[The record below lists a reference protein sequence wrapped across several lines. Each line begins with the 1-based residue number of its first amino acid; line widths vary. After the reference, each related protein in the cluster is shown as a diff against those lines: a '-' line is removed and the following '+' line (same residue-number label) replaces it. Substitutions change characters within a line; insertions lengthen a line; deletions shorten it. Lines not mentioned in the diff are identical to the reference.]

1 MGNYFKDIAD
11 MATSIFEGMAITF
24 SHLLRKPVTIQY
36 PDRIPRPLKET
47 LPDRFRGFLKVDMEI
62 CTACLACMNDC
73 PIDCIKIVTKKEAS
87 PPKAGVEGEAPSG
100 LSRGG
105 GDASTSNE
113 RVLTQF
119 DIDEA
124 KCMYCGLCTEPCP
137 TGAIHFTREFE
148 RATDNLADLVFRFV
162 PDGQVI
168 VPYKQPK
175 KEGGAATDEATEEA
189 NA

>member
-1 MGNYFKDIAD
+1 MTYFRNIFETA
-11 MATSIFEGMAITF
+11 SSVFEGMSITF
-24 SHLLRKPVTIQY
+24 SHLFRKPTTIQY
-36 PDRIPRPLKET
+36 PDKIPVPMTEL

-73 PIDCIKIVTKKEAS
+73 PIDCIKIVTKKDENS
-87 PPKAGVEGEAPSG
+87 PTK
-100 LSRGG
+100 
-105 GDASTSNE
+105 E

-137 TGAIHFTREFE
+137 TGAIHFTKEFE
-148 RATDNLADLVFRFV
+148 KATENLSDLIFRFV
-162 PDGQVI
+162 PEGQVI
-168 VPYKQPK
+168 VPYKAPK
-175 KEGGAATDEATEEA
+175 KESAGGGNENAEEAEEA

>member
-1 MGNYFKDIAD
+1 MEYFKNIAET
-11 MATSIFEGMAITF
+11 AASIFEGMAITF
-24 SHLLRKPVTIQY
+24 SHLLRKPTTIQY
-36 PDRIPRPLKET
+36 PDKIARPLAET

-73 PIDCIKIVTKKEAS
+73 PIDCIKIVTKKDETI
-87 PPKAGVEGEAPSG
+87 K
-100 LSRGG
+100 
-105 GDASTSNE
+105 E

-148 RATDNLADLVFRFV
+148 RATEDVSDLIFRFV
-162 PDGQVI
+162 PEGETI
-168 VPYKQPK
+168 VPYKAPK
-175 KEGGAATDEATEEA
+175 KEGVTAGAEESA
-189 NA
+189 DA

>member
-1 MGNYFKDIAD
+1 MTYFRNILDT
-11 MATSIFEGMAITF
+11 ATSVFEGMSITF
-24 SHLLRKPVTIQY
+24 SHLFRKPVTIQY
-36 PDRIPRPLKET
+36 PDKTPRPMAEM

-73 PIDCIKIVTKKEAS
+73 PIDCIKIVTKKDEAS
-87 PPKAGVEGEAPSG
+87 PTK
-100 LSRGG
+100 
-105 GDASTSNE
+105 E

-137 TGAIHFTREFE
+137 TGAIHFTKEFE
-148 RATDNLADLVFRFV
+148 LATECIEDLVFRFV
-162 PDGQVI
+162 PEGQVI
-168 VPYKQPK
+168 VPYKAPK
-175 KEGGAATDEATEEA
+175 KEAGGAEETAEDA

>member
-1 MGNYFKDIAD
+1 MSYFKNIFTTT
-11 MATSIFEGMAITF
+11 TSIFEGMAITF

-36 PDRIPRPLKET
+36 PDRVPRPVAET

-73 PIDCIKIVTKKEAS
+73 PIDCIKIVTKKVTN
-87 PPKAGVEGEAPSG
+87 PPKAVFEGEAPSG
-100 LSRGG
+100 FARGG
-105 GDASTSNE
+105 GDASPSNE

-137 TGAIHFTREFE
+137 TGAIHFTKEFE
-148 RATDNLADLVFRFV
+148 RATDNLQDLVFQFV
-162 PDGQVI
+162 PEGQTI
-168 VPYKQPK
+168 VPYKAPK
-175 KEGGAATDEATEEA
+175 KESAPGGAKAGEIA
-189 NA
+189 NAE